1 MAQVSTLQ
9 LPQTM
14 RALDGQKWS
23 GVAKARSRRVAID
36 LVAFADVICV
46 LIGGILSAWILAKA
60 NQLPV
65 HGLATVQ
72 GCLVTALF
80 AYLCMRHFGLY
91 DTRRMSDLPLGLER
105 IAAAVLI
112 ALVAALGMGLPHGLD
127 HSDVWVRYGTW
138 FTTSLILITTVRCIA
153 RHVLA
158 AMANQGLFNTRV
170 AVYGAGRTAE
180 RIGHHLNSPEQGIRF
195 AGIFDD
201 RNAGSRAG
209 VVEAQTPL
217 FPSCESSDLKWPDL
231 SRHGA
236 CAGPRSRPHRAST
249 DDGSL
254 ISLGGI
260 TGTLDDLIAAGRA
273 GEIDRIIIAL
283 PQTADRRISDVARK
297 LEQLPS
303 SLHVVTHIASDL
315 VDENPAHAVSSLGP
329 IGLLDIKTQPLSDWA
344 PHVKTVED
352 YVIGLVALI
361 LAAPVMA
368 LVALAVRFDSP
379 GPVLFRQRRHGLNRR
394 VIGVLKFRT
403 MRVLENGA
411 DIQQATAGD
420 VRITRLGRFLRSTSL
435 DELPQLINVLKGEM
449 SLVGPRPHAL
459 VHDDHYGEM
468 LERYANRH
476 QVKPGMTGL
485 AQVEGFRGP
494 TDTPD
499 KMQSRVEHDLIY
511 IDTWSLWLDLKIL
524 GLTVVRGFKH
534 RNAL

>member
-1 MAQVSTLQ
+1 MAHVSTLQ
-9 LPQTM
+9 LPPSICPSET
-14 RALDGQKWS
+14 QKWT
-23 GVAKARSRRVAID
+23 GAAKARSRRVAID
-36 LVAFADVICV
+36 LVAFADVACI
-46 LIGGILSAWILAKA
+46 LIGGILPAWILAKTIHM
-60 NQLPV
+60 PV
-65 HGLATVQ
+65 HWLATSQ

-91 DTRRMSDLPLGLER
+91 DTRRMSDLPIGSDR
-105 IAAAVLI
+105 IAAAIVI
-112 ALVAALGMGLPHGLD
+112 ALVAAFGMGLPDGLNQGT
-127 HSDVWVRYGTW
+127 VWYRYGAW
-138 FTTSLILITTVRCIA
+138 FTTSLLLVVSVRYIA

-158 AMANQGLFNTRV
+158 AMASQGQFSTRV
-170 AVYGAGRTAE
+170 AIYGNGRTAD
-180 RIGHHLNSPEQGIRF
+180 RIDSHLRNPEFGIRF

-201 RNAGSRAG
+201 RQPGTRAG
-209 VVEAQTPL
+209 TGEAYTML
-217 FPSCESSDLKWPDL
+217 
-231 SRHGA
+231 
-236 CAGPRSRPHRAST
+236 
-249 DDGSL
+249 
-254 ISLGGI
+254 
-260 TGTLDDLIAAGRA
+260 TGNLDDLIAAGRA

-303 SLHVVTHIASDL
+303 SLHIVTHIASDL
-315 VDENPAHAVSSLGP
+315 VEDHPTHAVSSLGP
-329 IGLLDIKTQPLSDWA
+329 IGLLDIKPQPLSDWA
-344 PHVKTVED
+344 PHVKTFED
-352 YVIGLVALI
+352 YVIGLMALI

-368 LVALAVRFDSP
+368 IVALAVRLESP

-394 VIGVLKFRT
+394 VINVLKFRT
-403 MRVLENGA
+403 MRVLENGSE
-411 DIQQATAGD
+411 IQQACVGD
-420 VRITRLGRFLRSTSL
+420 TRVTRLGRFLRSTSL